1 MQLKIKDFE
10 DVMLKALDDGLE
22 YLLPLNGTSMEPFLH
37 TGDLAIIKRAPVKKL
52 DVILY
57 KRSDG
62 AYIFHRVL
70 KIKKNFYLVT
80 GDNQRK
86 LEIVNKPQVLAVM
99 YGFCHNKILT
109 ETTNK
114 KYRFK
119 AKLWSCL
126 FIRRIVWLVTKRR
139 YIKDIT
145 K

>member
-99 YGFCHNKILT
+99 YGFYHNKVLT
-109 ETTNK
+109 EATNK

-119 AKLWSCL
+119 VKLWSCL